1 MKLRQRFVTQY
12 TALLLFTALLSEV
25 SLGATFNK
33 VEATTLIANE
43 TTTIQTETLD
53 YSNLNVEGL
62 LLPRKLFVLQ
72 GNATSTENFAIFN
85 KNILLSP
92 FTNTHLTLTSPY
104 GITSEEGWSF
114 KTGFLNDYPLNHSFD
129 LDFYVSN
136 GTSITQESV
145 AVELVDTS
153 NDTPVR
159 LLPIGDSLT
168 RAGVYLSQ
176 IQKKLPNVSVV
187 GTRVYETDG
196 IPAREG
202 RGGWT
207 LDRYFTAI
215 NSSEL
220 DSPFMFPT
228 SIDGKRYK
236 GNTRD
241 WKNICYADSTNPIY
255 AGFQTIARDWK
266 NKGPYL
272 YDINGYYKYPLI
284 GDVMVD
290 PSRPK
295 GSEWIEWTGTTWEP
309 MAIQPTSFEFSFSK
323 YMERFSAAYTEGAPT
338 HVSILLGANDFG
350 YNNALKDLSGYIRKL
365 NQMIASIKAY
375 DPHIKIILCTPT
387 PAPDTTIV
395 TDSYK
400 DFYNQYDLNM
410 KIATYYLLKTYDNL
424 ASEAQGIYM
433 APMHLTL
440 DRANGFDY
448 RETTEIINGNPVS
461 VVKAANGIHP
471 NNSYGQL
478 QMGDTLAAVIQKY
491 R

>member
-1 MKLRQRFVTQY
+1 MKLRQRFVTQCIV
-12 TALLLFTALLSEV
+12 LLLSTTLLSQIT
-25 SLGATFNK
+25 LGATFNTI
-33 VEATTLIANE
+33 ENTALSTNE
-43 TTTIQTETLD
+43 ISKTETEILN

-62 LLPRKLFVLQ
+62 LLPKKLFILQ
-72 GNATSTENFAIFN
+72 GNHTTAENYAIFN
-85 KNILLSP
+85 KNAFLSQYANP
-92 FTNTHLTLTSPY
+92 VLTITSPY
-104 GITSEEGWSF
+104 GLTSEESWSF
-114 KTGFLNDYPLNHSFD
+114 KTGLLNDYPLSKHFD
-129 LDFYVSN
+129 LNFYLSDD
-136 GTSITQESV
+136 TTFTQESV
-145 AVELVDTS
+145 SVELVDTT
-153 NDTPVR
+153 NTTPVR

-168 RAGVYLSQ
+168 RSGIYLSQ
-176 IQKKLPNVSVV
+176 VEKKLPNVDVV
-187 GTRVYETDG
+187 GTRIYETDG
-196 IPAREG
+196 VPAREG

-228 SIDGKRYK
+228 GIDGTRYK

-241 WKNICYADSTNPIY
+241 WKNICYTDSTNPIY

-272 YDINGYYKYPLI
+272 YDINGYYKYPLV

-295 GSEWIEWTGTTWEP
+295 GSEWIEWTGTSWEP
-309 MAIQPTSFEFSFSK
+309 MVVQPTSFEFSFSK
-323 YMERFSAAYTEGAPT
+323 YMERFAAAYTDGAPT

-350 YNNALKDLSGYIRKL
+350 YNNALEDLGGYIRKL

-375 DPHIKIILCTPT
+375 DPDIKIILCTPT
-387 PAPDTTIV
+387 PAPNTTIV
-395 TDSYK
+395 TDSHK
-400 DFYNQYDLNM
+400 DFYDKYDLNM
-410 KIATYYLLKTYDNL
+410 KIATYYLLKTYDNA
-424 ASEAQGIYM
+424 ASEAQGIYI

-440 DRANGFDY
+440 DTTNGFDY
-448 RETTEIINGNPVS
+448 RETTETIGGNTIS
-461 VVKAANGIHP
+461 VIKATNGIHP
-471 NNSYGQL
+471 NNSHGQL